1 MARVFFA
8 QNWTKDICANLQM
21 YNSMEKELLKVNLL
35 SIAAAGLLMLLA
47 GAALYLFKENA
58 AANMRYFLPIPP
70 LGVAAYVFVFN
81 LFRHYNGALPASKW
95 AVFVEVL
102 YSTTIV
108 AAIFFV
114 FTLLLV
120 FGIDFL
126 KRYL

>member
-1 MARVFFA
+1 MKTMP
-8 QNWTKDICANLQM
+8 TKSRTAAITFIAFI
-21 YNSMEKELLKVNLL
+21 MEKELLKINIL

-47 GAALYLFKENA
+47 GVALYLFKDNA

-81 LFRHYNGALPASKW
+81 LFRHYNGSLPERKW
-95 AVFVEVL
+95 EVVVEVF
-102 YSTTIV
+102 YSTTLI
-108 AAIFFV
+108 ALLFFI

-126 KRYL
+126 KRFL